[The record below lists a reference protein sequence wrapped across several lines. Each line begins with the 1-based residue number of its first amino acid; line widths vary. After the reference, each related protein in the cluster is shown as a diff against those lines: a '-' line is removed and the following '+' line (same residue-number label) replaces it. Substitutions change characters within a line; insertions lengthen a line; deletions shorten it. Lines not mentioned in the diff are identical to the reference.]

1 MANDDLQRFIDE
13 LRARVSIADVVGA
26 KVKLTKKGR
35 EYQGLCPFH
44 NEKTPSFTVNESK
57 GFYHCFGCGAHGDI
71 IKFEMEANGLPFI
84 DALQKLAHQAGLQMP
99 QLSAKDKKEED
110 ERKSLYEIME
120 AACAFFEREL
130 RMPGGAAGLKYFTE
144 KRGLSPETLKK
155 FRLGFAPSNNAL
167 MAHLKAQGIDEK
179 DMKELGLIAIPEDTS
194 RRPHD
199 FFRNRVMI
207 PITNKQGKIIAFGGR
222 VMEKIEPKYLNSP
235 DTPIF
240 NKRRNLYNLDK
251 AREVAYKEKK
261 LIICEGYM
269 DVIALDRYG
278 FGYAV
283 APLGTALTEEQIA
296 EAWRVCPEPVLC
308 LDGDSPGVKAAMRA
322 VDRVLPMLKAG
333 YSLQFLFL
341 PDNQDPDEYLQ
352 AHGHD
357 SFAALMRKT
366 SPLIDILWRKY
377 TENEDSS
384 TPEKKALIEKT
395 LLSEVAKIGDATVR
409 SYYAQEIRSRIYAAF
424 RRTPWQQPAAPRMP
438 SAFRAPSAARNV
450 SPASRMPSAPFSSP
464 SRMPPV
470 PFSSPSPMQPAAPV
484 SPAPQMPETPPAYLD
499 DIPLPEAAP
508 QYQEPQPTCPSQTPR
523 QSANTGLP
531 SNFSPFPDTASFSG
545 FRPSS
550 NAFPSSGARPFSN
563 SASSPNARPFPNS
576 GRGASRWADTRTPR
590 PALNHGIAAAPETLR
605 QSADGECDKNLRFI
619 IAAGLVYPELIDEY
633 EEQVLSSDI
642 KNAGLKNL
650 FAAMADLYREAE
662 TPPAADELQQQL
674 AQRPEGAPL
683 ASLWELDMLKKRSP
697 FINDLRKNIDKL
709 LLEDKLRTLEE
720 EIKNVSAELCKNFTE
735 EAYLRQSALK
745 KERDEILAAAAEPED

>member
-120 AACAFFEREL
+120 TACAFFEREL
-130 RMPGGAAGLKYFTE
+130 RMPDGASGLKYFTE

-155 FRLGFAPSNNAL
+155 FRLGFAPNNNAL

-296 EAWRVCPEPVLC
+296 EAWRVCPEPILC

-424 RRTPWQQPAAPRMP
+424 RRTPWQQPAAPVPPAPRMP
-438 SAFRAPSAARNV
+438 V
-450 SPASRMPSAPFSSP
+450 
-464 SRMPPV
+464 PPT
-470 PFSSPSPMQPAAPV
+470 SK
-484 SPAPQMPETPPAYLD
+484 MPETPPAYLD
-499 DIPLPEAAP
+499 DILLPEAAP
-508 QYQEPQPTCPSQTPR
+508 QHRKPQPDRPSQAPR
-523 QSANTGLP
+523 QFANTGSP
-531 SNFSPFPDTASFSG
+531 SNSGPFPDTASFSG
-545 FRPSS
+545 FRPSF
-550 NAFPSSGARPFSN
+550 NAVPLSGRRPFSN
-563 SASSPNARPFPNS
+563 SVSSPDARSFPNS
-576 GRGASRWADTRTPR
+576 GRGASRWADTRTLR
-590 PALNHGIAAAPETLR
+590 PALSHGIAAAPETLR

-642 KNAGLKNL
+642 RNAGLKNL

-709 LLEDKLRTLEE
+709 LLEDKLRSLEE

>member
-1 MANDDLQRFIDE
+1 MVNDDLQRFIDE

-120 AACAFFEREL
+120 TACAFFEREL
-130 RMPGGAAGLKYFTE
+130 RMPDGASGLKYFTE

-155 FRLGFAPSNNAL
+155 FRLGFAPNNNAL

-296 EAWRVCPEPVLC
+296 EAWRVCPEPILC

-424 RRTPWQQPAAPRMP
+424 RRTPWQQPAAPVPPAPRMP
-438 SAFRAPSAARNV
+438 V
-450 SPASRMPSAPFSSP
+450 
-464 SRMPPV
+464 PPT
-470 PFSSPSPMQPAAPV
+470 SK
-484 SPAPQMPETPPAYLD
+484 MPETPPAYLD

-508 QYQEPQPTCPSQTPR
+508 QHRKPQPDRPSQAPR
-523 QSANTGLP
+523 QFTNTGSP
-531 SNFSPFPDTASFSG
+531 SNSGPFPDTASFSS
-545 FRPSS
+545 FRPSF
-550 NAFPSSGARPFSN
+550 NAVPLSGRRPFSN
-563 SASSPNARPFPNS
+563 SASSPDARSFPNS
-576 GRGASRWADTRTPR
+576 GRGASRWADTRTLR
-590 PALNHGIAAAPETLR
+590 PALSHGIAAAPETLR

-642 KNAGLKNL
+642 RNAGLKNL

-735 EAYLRQSALK
+735 EAYLRQSSLK

>member
-120 AACAFFEREL
+120 TACAFFEREL
-130 RMPGGAAGLKYFTE
+130 RMPDGASGLKYFTE

-155 FRLGFAPSNNAL
+155 FRLGFAPNNNAL

-296 EAWRVCPEPVLC
+296 EAWRVCPEPILC

-424 RRTPWQQPAAPRMP
+424 RRTPWQQPAAPVPPAPRMP
-438 SAFRAPSAARNV
+438 V
-450 SPASRMPSAPFSSP
+450 
-464 SRMPPV
+464 PPT
-470 PFSSPSPMQPAAPV
+470 SK
-484 SPAPQMPETPPAYLD
+484 MPETPPAYLN

-508 QYQEPQPTCPSQTPR
+508 QHRKPQPDRPSQAPR
-523 QSANTGLP
+523 QFANTGSP
-531 SNFSPFPDTASFSG
+531 SNSGPFPDTASFSG
-545 FRPSS
+545 FRPSF
-550 NAFPSSGARPFSN
+550 NAVPLSGRRPFSN
-563 SASSPNARPFPNS
+563 SASSPDARSFPNS
-576 GRGASRWADTRTPR
+576 GRGASRWADTRPLR
-590 PALNHGIAAAPETLR
+590 PALSHGIAAAPETLR

-642 KNAGLKNL
+642 RNAGLKNL

-709 LLEDKLRTLEE
+709 LLEDKLRSLEE

-735 EAYLRQSALK
+735 EAYLRQSSLK

>member
-120 AACAFFEREL
+120 TACAFFEREL
-130 RMPGGAAGLKYFTE
+130 RMPDGASGLKYFTE

-155 FRLGFAPSNNAL
+155 FRLGFAPNNNAL

-296 EAWRVCPEPVLC
+296 EAWRVCPEPILC

-424 RRTPWQQPAAPRMP
+424 RRTPWQQPAAPVPPAPRMP
-438 SAFRAPSAARNV
+438 V
-450 SPASRMPSAPFSSP
+450 
-464 SRMPPV
+464 PPT
-470 PFSSPSPMQPAAPV
+470 SK
-484 SPAPQMPETPPAYLD
+484 MPETPPAYLN

-508 QYQEPQPTCPSQTPR
+508 QHRKPQPDRPSQAPR
-523 QSANTGLP
+523 QFTNTGSP
-531 SNFSPFPDTASFSG
+531 SNSGPFPDTASFSS
-545 FRPSS
+545 FRPSF
-550 NAFPSSGARPFSN
+550 NAVPLSGRRPFSN
-563 SASSPNARPFPNS
+563 SASSPDARSFPNS
-576 GRGASRWADTRTPR
+576 GRGASRWADTRTLR
-590 PALNHGIAAAPETLR
+590 PALSHGIAAAPETLR

-642 KNAGLKNL
+642 RNASLKNL

>member
-120 AACAFFEREL
+120 TACAFFEREL
-130 RMPGGAAGLKYFTE
+130 RMPDGASGLKYFTE

-155 FRLGFAPSNNAL
+155 FRLGFAPNNNAL

-278 FGYAV
+278 FGYGV

-296 EAWRVCPEPVLC
+296 EAWRVCPEPILC

-424 RRTPWQQPAAPRMP
+424 RRTPWQQPAAPVPPAPRMP
-438 SAFRAPSAARNV
+438 V
-450 SPASRMPSAPFSSP
+450 
-464 SRMPPV
+464 PPT
-470 PFSSPSPMQPAAPV
+470 SK
-484 SPAPQMPETPPAYLD
+484 MPETPPAYLD
-499 DIPLPEAAP
+499 DIPLPEVAP
-508 QYQEPQPTCPSQTPR
+508 QHRKPQPDLPSQAPR
-523 QSANTGLP
+523 QFANTGSP
-531 SNFSPFPDTASFSG
+531 SNSGPFPDTASFSG
-545 FRPSS
+545 FRPSF
-550 NAFPSSGARPFSN
+550 NAVPLSGRRPLSN
-563 SASSPNARPFPNS
+563 SASSPDARSFPNS
-576 GRGASRWADTRTPR
+576 GRGASRWADTRPLR
-590 PALNHGIAAAPETLR
+590 PALSHGIAAAPETLR

-642 KNAGLKNL
+642 RNAGLKNL

>member
-120 AACAFFEREL
+120 TACAFFEREL
-130 RMPGGAAGLKYFTE
+130 RMPDGTSGLKYFTE

-155 FRLGFAPSNNAL
+155 FRLGFAPNNNAL

-296 EAWRVCPEPVLC
+296 EAWRVCPEPILC

-409 SYYAQEIRSRIYAAF
+409 SYYAQEIRNRIYAAF
-424 RRTPWQQPAAPRMP
+424 RRTPWQQPAAPVPPAPRMP
-438 SAFRAPSAARNV
+438 V
-450 SPASRMPSAPFSSP
+450 
-464 SRMPPV
+464 PPT
-470 PFSSPSPMQPAAPV
+470 SK
-484 SPAPQMPETPPAYLD
+484 MPETPPAYLD
-499 DIPLPEAAP
+499 DIPLPDDAP
-508 QYQEPQPTCPSQTPR
+508 PHGEPWSDSPSQALRQPT
-523 QSANTGLP
+523 NTGFT
-531 SNFSPFPDTASFSG
+531 SNSNTFPDKASFSG

-550 NAFPSSGARPFSN
+550 NAGSFSRARPFSN
-563 SASSPNARPFPNS
+563 SASSPDARSFPNS
-576 GRGASRWADTRTPR
+576 GRGASRWADTRTLR
-590 PALNHGIAAAPETLR
+590 PALSHGIAAAPETLR

-642 KNAGLKNL
+642 RNAGLKNL

-683 ASLWELDMLKKRSP
+683 TSLWELDMLKKRSP

-735 EAYLRQSALK
+735 EAYLRQSSLK

>member
-120 AACAFFEREL
+120 TACAFFEREL
-130 RMPGGAAGLKYFTE
+130 RMPDGASGLKYFTE

-155 FRLGFAPSNNAL
+155 FRLGFAPNNNAL

-296 EAWRVCPEPVLC
+296 EAWRVCPEPILC

-424 RRTPWQQPAAPRMP
+424 RRTPWQQPAAPVPPAPRMP
-438 SAFRAPSAARNV
+438 V
-450 SPASRMPSAPFSSP
+450 
-464 SRMPPV
+464 PPT
-470 PFSSPSPMQPAAPV
+470 SK
-484 SPAPQMPETPPAYLD
+484 MPETPPAYLD

-508 QYQEPQPTCPSQTPR
+508 QHRKPQPDRPSQAPR
-523 QSANTGLP
+523 QFTNTGSP
-531 SNFSPFPDTASFSG
+531 SNSGPFPDTASFSS
-545 FRPSS
+545 FRPSF
-550 NAFPSSGARPFSN
+550 NAVPLSGRRPFSN
-563 SASSPNARPFPNS
+563 SASSPDARSFPNS
-576 GRGASRWADTRTPR
+576 GRGASRWADTRTLR
-590 PALNHGIAAAPETLR
+590 PALSHGIAAAPETLR

-642 KNAGLKNL
+642 RNAGLKNL

-720 EIKNVSAELCKNFTE
+720 EIKNVSVELCKNFTE
-735 EAYLRQSALK
+735 EAYLRQSSLK

>member
-120 AACAFFEREL
+120 TACAFFEREL
-130 RMPGGAAGLKYFTE
+130 RMPDGASGLKYFTE

-155 FRLGFAPSNNAL
+155 FRLGFAPNNNAL

-296 EAWRVCPEPVLC
+296 EAWRVCPEPILC

-424 RRTPWQQPAAPRMP
+424 RRTPWQQPVAPVPPAPRMP
-438 SAFRAPSAARNV
+438 V
-450 SPASRMPSAPFSSP
+450 
-464 SRMPPV
+464 PPT
-470 PFSSPSPMQPAAPV
+470 SK
-484 SPAPQMPETPPAYLD
+484 MPETPPAYLN
-499 DIPLPEAAP
+499 DIPLPEVAP
-508 QYQEPQPTCPSQTPR
+508 QHRKPQPDHPSQAPR
-523 QSANTGLP
+523 KFANTGSP
-531 SNFSPFPDTASFSG
+531 SNSGPFPDTASFSG
-545 FRPSS
+545 FRPSF
-550 NAFPSSGARPFSN
+550 NAVPLSGRRPFSN
-563 SASSPNARPFPNS
+563 SASSPDARSFPNS
-576 GRGASRWADTRTPR
+576 GRGASRWADTRTLR
-590 PALNHGIAAAPETLR
+590 PALSHGIAAAPETLR

-642 KNAGLKNL
+642 RNAGLKNL

-709 LLEDKLRTLEE
+709 LLEDKLRSLEE

-735 EAYLRQSALK
+735 EAYLRQSSLK

>member
-120 AACAFFEREL
+120 TACAFFEREL
-130 RMPGGAAGLKYFTE
+130 RMPDGASGLKYFTE

-155 FRLGFAPSNNAL
+155 FRLGFAPNNNAL

-296 EAWRVCPEPVLC
+296 EAWRVCPEPILC

-424 RRTPWQQPAAPRMP
+424 RRTPWQKPAAPVPPAPRMP
-438 SAFRAPSAARNV
+438 V
-450 SPASRMPSAPFSSP
+450 
-464 SRMPPV
+464 PPT
-470 PFSSPSPMQPAAPV
+470 PK
-484 SPAPQMPETPPAYLD
+484 MPETPSAYLD
-499 DIPLPEAAP
+499 DIPLPEVAP
-508 QYQEPQPTCPSQTPR
+508 QHRKPQPDRPSQAPR
-523 QSANTGLP
+523 QFANTGSP
-531 SNFSPFPDTASFSG
+531 SNSGPFPDTASFSG
-545 FRPSS
+545 FRPSF
-550 NAFPSSGARPFSN
+550 NAVPLSGRRPFSN
-563 SASSPNARPFPNS
+563 SASSPDARSFPNS
-576 GRGASRWADTRTPR
+576 GRGASRWADTRTLR
-590 PALNHGIAAAPETLR
+590 PALSHGIAAAPETLR

-642 KNAGLKNL
+642 RNASLKNL

>member
-120 AACAFFEREL
+120 TACAFFEREL
-130 RMPGGAAGLKYFTE
+130 RMPDGASGLKYFTE

-155 FRLGFAPSNNAL
+155 FRLGFAPNNNAL

-296 EAWRVCPEPVLC
+296 EAWRVCPEPILC

-409 SYYAQEIRSRIYAAF
+409 SYYAQEIRNRIYAAF
-424 RRTPWQQPAAPRMP
+424 RRTPWQQPAAPVPPAPRMP
-438 SAFRAPSAARNV
+438 V
-450 SPASRMPSAPFSSP
+450 
-464 SRMPPV
+464 PPT
-470 PFSSPSPMQPAAPV
+470 SK
-484 SPAPQMPETPPAYLD
+484 MPETPPAYLD

-508 QYQEPQPTCPSQTPR
+508 QHRKPQPDHPSQAPR
-523 QSANTGLP
+523 QFTNTGSP
-531 SNFSPFPDTASFSG
+531 SNSGPFPDTASFSS
-545 FRPSS
+545 FRPSF
-550 NAFPSSGARPFSN
+550 NAVPLSGRRPFSN
-563 SASSPNARPFPNS
+563 SASSPDARSFPNS
-576 GRGASRWADTRTPR
+576 GRGASRWADTRTLR
-590 PALNHGIAAAPETLR
+590 PALSHGIAAAPETLR

-642 KNAGLKNL
+642 RNAGLKNL

-709 LLEDKLRTLEE
+709 LLEDKLRSLEE

>member
-120 AACAFFEREL
+120 TACAFFEREL
-130 RMPGGAAGLKYFTE
+130 RMPDGASGLKYFTE

-155 FRLGFAPSNNAL
+155 FRLGFAPNNNAL

-296 EAWRVCPEPVLC
+296 EAWRVCPEPILC

-424 RRTPWQQPAAPRMP
+424 RRTPWQQPAAPVPPAPRMP
-438 SAFRAPSAARNV
+438 V
-450 SPASRMPSAPFSSP
+450 
-464 SRMPPV
+464 PPT
-470 PFSSPSPMQPAAPV
+470 PK
-484 SPAPQMPETPPAYLD
+484 MPETPPAYLN
-499 DIPLPEAAP
+499 DIPLPEVAP
-508 QYQEPQPTCPSQTPR
+508 QHRKPQPDRPSQAPR
-523 QSANTGLP
+523 QFANTGSP
-531 SNFSPFPDTASFSG
+531 SNSGPFPDTASFSG
-545 FRPSS
+545 FRPSF
-550 NAFPSSGARPFSN
+550 NAVPLSGRRPFSN
-563 SASSPNARPFPNS
+563 SASSPDARSFPNS
-576 GRGASRWADTRTPR
+576 GRGASRWADTRTLR
-590 PALNHGIAAAPETLR
+590 PALSHGIAAAPETLR

-642 KNAGLKNL
+642 RNAGLKNL

-709 LLEDKLRTLEE
+709 LLEDKLRSLEE

-735 EAYLRQSALK
+735 EAYLRQSSLK

>member
-84 DALQKLAHQAGLQMP
+84 DALQKLAHQAGLQIP

-120 AACAFFEREL
+120 TACAFFEREL
-130 RMPGGAAGLKYFTE
+130 RMPDGASGLKYFTE

-155 FRLGFAPSNNAL
+155 FRLGFAPNNNAL

-296 EAWRVCPEPVLC
+296 EAWRVCPEPILC

-424 RRTPWQQPAAPRMP
+424 RRTPWQQPAAPVPPAPRMP
-438 SAFRAPSAARNV
+438 V
-450 SPASRMPSAPFSSP
+450 
-464 SRMPPV
+464 PPT
-470 PFSSPSPMQPAAPV
+470 SK
-484 SPAPQMPETPPAYLD
+484 MPETPPAYLD

-508 QYQEPQPTCPSQTPR
+508 QHRKPQPDRPSQAPR
-523 QSANTGLP
+523 QFTNTGSP
-531 SNFSPFPDTASFSG
+531 SNSGPFPDTASFSS
-545 FRPSS
+545 FRPSF
-550 NAFPSSGARPFSN
+550 NAVPLSGRRPFSN
-563 SASSPNARPFPNS
+563 SASSPDARSFPNS
-576 GRGASRWADTRTPR
+576 GRGASRWADTRTLR
-590 PALNHGIAAAPETLR
+590 PALSHGIAAAPETLR

-642 KNAGLKNL
+642 RNAGLKNL

-735 EAYLRQSALK
+735 EAYLRQSSLK

>member
-120 AACAFFEREL
+120 TACAFFEREL
-130 RMPGGAAGLKYFTE
+130 RMPDGASGLKYFTE

-155 FRLGFAPSNNAL
+155 FRLGFAPNNNAL

-296 EAWRVCPEPVLC
+296 EAWRVCPEPILC

-424 RRTPWQQPAAPRMP
+424 RRTPWQQPAAPAPPAPRMP
-438 SAFRAPSAARNV
+438 V
-450 SPASRMPSAPFSSP
+450 
-464 SRMPPV
+464 PPT
-470 PFSSPSPMQPAAPV
+470 SK
-484 SPAPQMPETPPAYLD
+484 MPETPPAYLD
-499 DIPLPEAAP
+499 DIPLPEVAP
-508 QYQEPQPTCPSQTPR
+508 QHRKPQPDLPSQAPR
-523 QSANTGLP
+523 QFTNTGSP
-531 SNFSPFPDTASFSG
+531 SNSGPFPDTASFSG
-545 FRPSS
+545 FRPSF
-550 NAFPSSGARPFSN
+550 NAVPLSGRRPLSN
-563 SASSPNARPFPNS
+563 SASSPDARSFPNS
-576 GRGASRWADTRTPR
+576 GRGASRWADTRTLR
-590 PALNHGIAAAPETLR
+590 PALSHGIAAAPETLR

-642 KNAGLKNL
+642 RNAGLKNL

-683 ASLWELDMLKKRSP
+683 DSLWELDMLKKRSP

-709 LLEDKLRTLEE
+709 LLEDKLRSLEE

>member
-120 AACAFFEREL
+120 TACAFFEREL
-130 RMPGGAAGLKYFTE
+130 RMPDGASGLKYFTE

-155 FRLGFAPSNNAL
+155 FRLGFAPNNNAL

-194 RRPHD
+194 RSPHD

-296 EAWRVCPEPVLC
+296 EAWRVCPEPILC

-424 RRTPWQQPAAPRMP
+424 RRTPWQQPAAPVPPAPRMP
-438 SAFRAPSAARNV
+438 V
-450 SPASRMPSAPFSSP
+450 
-464 SRMPPV
+464 PPT
-470 PFSSPSPMQPAAPV
+470 SK
-484 SPAPQMPETPPAYLD
+484 MPETPPAYLD

-508 QYQEPQPTCPSQTPR
+508 QHRKPQPDRPSQAPR
-523 QSANTGLP
+523 QFTNTGSP
-531 SNFSPFPDTASFSG
+531 SNSGPFPDTASFSS
-545 FRPSS
+545 FRPSF
-550 NAFPSSGARPFSN
+550 NAVPLSGRRPFSN
-563 SASSPNARPFPNS
+563 SASSPDARSFPNS
-576 GRGASRWADTRTPR
+576 GRGASRWADTRTLR
-590 PALNHGIAAAPETLR
+590 PALSHGIAAAPETLR

-642 KNAGLKNL
+642 RNAGLKNL

-735 EAYLRQSALK
+735 EAYLRQSSLK

>member
-120 AACAFFEREL
+120 TACAFFEREL
-130 RMPGGAAGLKYFTE
+130 RMPDGTSGLKYFTE

-155 FRLGFAPSNNAL
+155 FRLGFAPNNNAL

-296 EAWRVCPEPVLC
+296 EAWRVCPEPILC

-424 RRTPWQQPAAPRMP
+424 RRTPWQQPAAPVPPAPRMP
-438 SAFRAPSAARNV
+438 V
-450 SPASRMPSAPFSSP
+450 
-464 SRMPPV
+464 PPT
-470 PFSSPSPMQPAAPV
+470 SK
-484 SPAPQMPETPPAYLD
+484 MPETPPAYLN

-508 QYQEPQPTCPSQTPR
+508 QHRKPQPDRPSQAPR
-523 QSANTGLP
+523 QFTNTGSP
-531 SNFSPFPDTASFSG
+531 SNSGPFPDTASFSG
-545 FRPSS
+545 FRPSF
-550 NAFPSSGARPFSN
+550 NAVLLSGRRPFSN
-563 SASSPNARPFPNS
+563 SASSPDARSFPNS
-576 GRGASRWADTRTPR
+576 GRGASRWADTRTLR
-590 PALNHGIAAAPETLR
+590 PALSHGIAAAPETLR

-642 KNAGLKNL
+642 RNAGLKNL

-735 EAYLRQSALK
+735 EAYLRQSSLK

>member
-26 KVKLTKKGR
+26 KVKLTQKGR

-120 AACAFFEREL
+120 TACAFFEREL
-130 RMPGGAAGLKYFTE
+130 RMPDGASGLKYFTE

-155 FRLGFAPSNNAL
+155 FRLGFAPNNNAL

-296 EAWRVCPEPVLC
+296 EAWRVCPEPILC

-424 RRTPWQQPAAPRMP
+424 RRTPWQQPAAPVPPAPRMP
-438 SAFRAPSAARNV
+438 V
-450 SPASRMPSAPFSSP
+450 
-464 SRMPPV
+464 PPT
-470 PFSSPSPMQPAAPV
+470 SK
-484 SPAPQMPETPPAYLD
+484 MPETPPAYLD

-508 QYQEPQPTCPSQTPR
+508 QHRKPQPDRPSQAPR
-523 QSANTGLP
+523 QFTNTGSP
-531 SNFSPFPDTASFSG
+531 SNSGPFPDTASFSS
-545 FRPSS
+545 FRPSF
-550 NAFPSSGARPFSN
+550 NAVPLSGRRPFSN
-563 SASSPNARPFPNS
+563 SASSPDARSFPNS
-576 GRGASRWADTRTPR
+576 GRGASRWADTRTLR
-590 PALNHGIAAAPETLR
+590 PALSHGIAAAPETLR

-642 KNAGLKNL
+642 RNAGLKNL

-735 EAYLRQSALK
+735 EAYLRQSSLK

>member
-120 AACAFFEREL
+120 TACAFFEREL
-130 RMPGGAAGLKYFTE
+130 RMPDGTSGLKYFTE

-155 FRLGFAPSNNAL
+155 FRLGFAPNNNAL

-296 EAWRVCPEPVLC
+296 EAWRVCPEPILC

-424 RRTPWQQPAAPRMP
+424 RRTPWQQPAAPVP
-438 SAFRAPSAARNV
+438 PAPRI
-450 SPASRMPSAPFSSP
+450 
-464 SRMPPV
+464 PV
-470 PFSSPSPMQPAAPV
+470 PPTSK
-484 SPAPQMPETPPAYLD
+484 MPETPPAYLN

-508 QYQEPQPTCPSQTPR
+508 QHRKPQPDRPSQAPR
-523 QSANTGLP
+523 QFTNTGSP
-531 SNFSPFPDTASFSG
+531 SNSGPFPDTASFSG
-545 FRPSS
+545 FRPSF
-550 NAFPSSGARPFSN
+550 NAVPLSGRRPFSN
-563 SASSPNARPFPNS
+563 SASSPDARSFPNS
-576 GRGASRWADTRTPR
+576 GRGASRWADTRTLR
-590 PALNHGIAAAPETLR
+590 PALSHGIAAAPETLR

-642 KNAGLKNL
+642 RNAGLKNL

-735 EAYLRQSALK
+735 EAYLRQSSLK

>member
-120 AACAFFEREL
+120 TACAFFEREL
-130 RMPGGAAGLKYFTE
+130 RMPDGASGLKYFTE

-155 FRLGFAPSNNAL
+155 FRLGFAPNNNAL

-283 APLGTALTEEQIA
+283 APLGTALTEEQIT
-296 EAWRVCPEPVLC
+296 EAWRVCPEPILC

-424 RRTPWQQPAAPRMP
+424 RRTPWQQPAAPVPPAPRMP
-438 SAFRAPSAARNV
+438 V
-450 SPASRMPSAPFSSP
+450 
-464 SRMPPV
+464 PPT
-470 PFSSPSPMQPAAPV
+470 SK
-484 SPAPQMPETPPAYLD
+484 MPETPPAYLD

-508 QYQEPQPTCPSQTPR
+508 QHRKPQPDRPSQAPR
-523 QSANTGLP
+523 QFANTGSP
-531 SNFSPFPDTASFSG
+531 SNSGPFPDTASFSG
-545 FRPSS
+545 FRPSF
-550 NAFPSSGARPFSN
+550 NAVPLSGRRPFSN
-563 SASSPNARPFPNS
+563 SASSPDTRSFPNS
-576 GRGASRWADTRTPR
+576 GRGASRWADTRPLR
-590 PALNHGIAAAPETLR
+590 PALSHGIAAAPETLR

-642 KNAGLKNL
+642 RNAGLKNL

-735 EAYLRQSALK
+735 EAYLRQSSLK

>member
-120 AACAFFEREL
+120 TACAFFEREL
-130 RMPGGAAGLKYFTE
+130 RMPDGASGLKYFTE

-155 FRLGFAPSNNAL
+155 FRLGFAPNNNAL

-296 EAWRVCPEPVLC
+296 EAWRVCPEPILC

-424 RRTPWQQPAAPRMP
+424 RRTPWQKPAAPVPPAPRMP
-438 SAFRAPSAARNV
+438 V
-450 SPASRMPSAPFSSP
+450 
-464 SRMPPV
+464 PPT
-470 PFSSPSPMQPAAPV
+470 SK
-484 SPAPQMPETPPAYLD
+484 MPETPPAYLD

-508 QYQEPQPTCPSQTPR
+508 QHRKPQPDRPSQAPR
-523 QSANTGLP
+523 QFTNTGSP
-531 SNFSPFPDTASFSG
+531 SNSGPFPDTASFSS
-545 FRPSS
+545 FRPSF
-550 NAFPSSGARPFSN
+550 NAVPLSGRRPFSN
-563 SASSPNARPFPNS
+563 SASSPDARSFPNS
-576 GRGASRWADTRTPR
+576 GRGASRWADTRTLR
-590 PALNHGIAAAPETLR
+590 PALSHGIAAAPETLR

-642 KNAGLKNL
+642 RNAGLKNL

-735 EAYLRQSALK
+735 EAYLRQSSLK

>member
-120 AACAFFEREL
+120 TACAFFEREL
-130 RMPGGAAGLKYFTE
+130 RMPDGTSGLKYFTE

-155 FRLGFAPSNNAL
+155 FRLGFAPNNNAL

-296 EAWRVCPEPVLC
+296 EAWRVCPEPILC

-424 RRTPWQQPAAPRMP
+424 RRTPWQQPAAPVP
-438 SAFRAPSAARNV
+438 PAPRI
-450 SPASRMPSAPFSSP
+450 
-464 SRMPPV
+464 PV
-470 PFSSPSPMQPAAPV
+470 PPTSK
-484 SPAPQMPETPPAYLD
+484 MPETPPAYLN

-508 QYQEPQPTCPSQTPR
+508 QHRKPQPDRPSQTPR
-523 QSANTGLP
+523 QFTNTGSP
-531 SNFSPFPDTASFSG
+531 SNSGPFPDTASFSG
-545 FRPSS
+545 FRPSF
-550 NAFPSSGARPFSN
+550 NAVLLSGRRPFSN
-563 SASSPNARPFPNS
+563 SASSPDARSFPNS
-576 GRGASRWADTRTPR
+576 GRGASRWADTRTLR
-590 PALNHGIAAAPETLR
+590 PALSHGIAAAPETLR

-642 KNAGLKNL
+642 RNAGLKNL

-735 EAYLRQSALK
+735 EAYLRQSSLK

>member
-120 AACAFFEREL
+120 TACAFFEREL
-130 RMPGGAAGLKYFTE
+130 RMPDGASGLKYFTE

-155 FRLGFAPSNNAL
+155 FRLGFAPNNNAL

-296 EAWRVCPEPVLC
+296 EAWRVCPEPILC

-424 RRTPWQQPAAPRMP
+424 RRTPWQQPAAPVPPAPRMP
-438 SAFRAPSAARNV
+438 V
-450 SPASRMPSAPFSSP
+450 
-464 SRMPPV
+464 PPT
-470 PFSSPSPMQPAAPV
+470 SK
-484 SPAPQMPETPPAYLD
+484 MPETPPAYLD
-499 DIPLPEAAP
+499 DIPLPEVAP
-508 QYQEPQPTCPSQTPR
+508 QHRKPQPDRPSQAPR
-523 QSANTGLP
+523 QFANTGSP
-531 SNFSPFPDTASFSG
+531 SNSGPFPDTASFSG
-545 FRPSS
+545 FRPSF
-550 NAFPSSGARPFSN
+550 NAVPLSGRRPFSN
-563 SASSPNARPFPNS
+563 SASSPDARSFPNS
-576 GRGASRWADTRTPR
+576 GRGASRWADTRTLR
-590 PALNHGIAAAPETLR
+590 PALSHGIAAAPETLR

-642 KNAGLKNL
+642 RNASLKNL

-709 LLEDKLRTLEE
+709 LLEDKLRSLEE

>member
-120 AACAFFEREL
+120 TACAFFEREL
-130 RMPGGAAGLKYFTE
+130 RMPDGVSGLKYFTE

-155 FRLGFAPSNNAL
+155 FRLGFAPNNNAL

-296 EAWRVCPEPVLC
+296 EAWRVCPEPILC

-424 RRTPWQQPAAPRMP
+424 RRTPWQQPAAPVPPTPRMP
-438 SAFRAPSAARNV
+438 V
-450 SPASRMPSAPFSSP
+450 
-464 SRMPPV
+464 PPT
-470 PFSSPSPMQPAAPV
+470 SK
-484 SPAPQMPETPPAYLD
+484 MPETPPAYLD

-508 QYQEPQPTCPSQTPR
+508 QHRKPQPDRPSQAPR
-523 QSANTGLP
+523 QFANTGSP
-531 SNFSPFPDTASFSG
+531 SNSGPFPDTASFSG
-545 FRPSS
+545 FRPSF
-550 NAFPSSGARPFSN
+550 NAVPLSGRRPFSN
-563 SASSPNARPFPNS
+563 SASSPDARSFPNS
-576 GRGASRWADTRTPR
+576 GRGASRWADTRPLR
-590 PALNHGIAAAPETLR
+590 PALSHGIAAAPETLR

-642 KNAGLKNL
+642 RNAGLKNL

-735 EAYLRQSALK
+735 EAYLRQSSLK

>member
-120 AACAFFEREL
+120 TACAFFEREL
-130 RMPGGAAGLKYFTE
+130 RMPDGASGLKYFTE

-155 FRLGFAPSNNAL
+155 FRLGFAPNNNAL
-167 MAHLKAQGIDEK
+167 MVHLKAQGIDEK

-296 EAWRVCPEPVLC
+296 EAWRVCPEPILC

-424 RRTPWQQPAAPRMP
+424 RRTPWQQPVAPVPPAPRMP
-438 SAFRAPSAARNV
+438 V
-450 SPASRMPSAPFSSP
+450 
-464 SRMPPV
+464 PPT
-470 PFSSPSPMQPAAPV
+470 SK
-484 SPAPQMPETPPAYLD
+484 MPETPPAYLD
-499 DIPLPEAAP
+499 DIPLPEVAP
-508 QYQEPQPTCPSQTPR
+508 QHRKPQPDHPSQAPR
-523 QSANTGLP
+523 QFANTGSP
-531 SNFSPFPDTASFSG
+531 SNSGPFPDTASFSG
-545 FRPSS
+545 FRPSF
-550 NAFPSSGARPFSN
+550 NAVPLSGRRPFSN
-563 SASSPNARPFPNS
+563 SASSPDARSFPNS
-576 GRGASRWADTRTPR
+576 GRGASRWADTRTLR
-590 PALNHGIAAAPETLR
+590 PALSHGIAAAPETLR

-642 KNAGLKNL
+642 RNAGLKNL

-683 ASLWELDMLKKRSP
+683 TSLWELDMLKKRSP

-735 EAYLRQSALK
+735 EAYLRQSSLK

>member
-13 LRARVSIADVVGA
+13 LRARVSIADVIGA

-120 AACAFFEREL
+120 TACAFFEREL
-130 RMPGGAAGLKYFTE
+130 RMPDGASGLKYFTE

-155 FRLGFAPSNNAL
+155 FRLGFAPNNNAL

-296 EAWRVCPEPVLC
+296 EAWRVCPEPILC

-424 RRTPWQQPAAPRMP
+424 RRTPWQQPAAPVPPAPRMP
-438 SAFRAPSAARNV
+438 V
-450 SPASRMPSAPFSSP
+450 
-464 SRMPPV
+464 PPT
-470 PFSSPSPMQPAAPV
+470 SK
-484 SPAPQMPETPPAYLD
+484 MPETPPAYLD

-508 QYQEPQPTCPSQTPR
+508 QHRKPQPDRPSQAPR
-523 QSANTGLP
+523 QFTNTGSP
-531 SNFSPFPDTASFSG
+531 SNSGPFPDTASFSS
-545 FRPSS
+545 FRPSF
-550 NAFPSSGARPFSN
+550 NAVPLSGRRPFSN
-563 SASSPNARPFPNS
+563 SASSPDARSFPNS
-576 GRGASRWADTRTPR
+576 GRGASRWADTRTLR
-590 PALNHGIAAAPETLR
+590 PALSHGIAAAPETLR

-642 KNAGLKNL
+642 RNAGLKNL

-735 EAYLRQSALK
+735 EAYLRQSSLK

>member
-120 AACAFFEREL
+120 TACAFFEREL
-130 RMPGGAAGLKYFTE
+130 RMPDGASGLKYFTE

-155 FRLGFAPSNNAL
+155 FRLGFAPNNNAL

-296 EAWRVCPEPVLC
+296 EAWRVCPEPILC

-424 RRTPWQQPAAPRMP
+424 RRTPWQQPAAPVPPAPRMP
-438 SAFRAPSAARNV
+438 V
-450 SPASRMPSAPFSSP
+450 
-464 SRMPPV
+464 PPT
-470 PFSSPSPMQPAAPV
+470 SK
-484 SPAPQMPETPPAYLD
+484 MPETPPAYLN
-499 DIPLPEAAP
+499 DIPLPEVAP
-508 QYQEPQPTCPSQTPR
+508 QHRKPQPDRPSQAPR
-523 QSANTGLP
+523 QFTNTGSP
-531 SNFSPFPDTASFSG
+531 SNSGPFPDTASFSS
-545 FRPSS
+545 FRPSF
-550 NAFPSSGARPFSN
+550 NAVPLSGRRPFSN
-563 SASSPNARPFPNS
+563 SASSPDARSFPNS
-576 GRGASRWADTRTPR
+576 GRGASRWADTRTLR
-590 PALNHGIAAAPETLR
+590 PALSHGIAAAPETLR

-642 KNAGLKNL
+642 RNASLKNL

-735 EAYLRQSALK
+735 EAYLRQSSLK

>member
-120 AACAFFEREL
+120 TACAFFEREL
-130 RMPGGAAGLKYFTE
+130 RMPDGVSGLKYFTE

-155 FRLGFAPSNNAL
+155 FRLGFAPNNNAL

-296 EAWRVCPEPVLC
+296 EAWRVCPEPILC

-424 RRTPWQQPAAPRMP
+424 RRTPWQQPAAPVPPAPRMP
-438 SAFRAPSAARNV
+438 V
-450 SPASRMPSAPFSSP
+450 
-464 SRMPPV
+464 PPT
-470 PFSSPSPMQPAAPV
+470 PK
-484 SPAPQMPETPPAYLD
+484 MPETPPAYLN
-499 DIPLPEAAP
+499 DIPLPEVAP
-508 QYQEPQPTCPSQTPR
+508 QHRKPQPDRPSQAPR
-523 QSANTGLP
+523 QFANTGSP
-531 SNFSPFPDTASFSG
+531 SNSGPFPDTASFSG
-545 FRPSS
+545 FRPSF
-550 NAFPSSGARPFSN
+550 NAVPLSGRRPFSN
-563 SASSPNARPFPNS
+563 SASSPDARSFPNS
-576 GRGASRWADTRTPR
+576 GRGASRWADTRPLR
-590 PALNHGIAAAPETLR
+590 PALSHGIAAAPETLR

-642 KNAGLKNL
+642 RNASLKNL

-735 EAYLRQSALK
+735 EAYLRQSSLK

>member
-120 AACAFFEREL
+120 TACAFFEREL
-130 RMPGGAAGLKYFTE
+130 RMPDGASGLKYFTE

-155 FRLGFAPSNNAL
+155 FRLGFAPNNNAL

-296 EAWRVCPEPVLC
+296 EAWRVCPEPILC

-424 RRTPWQQPAAPRMP
+424 RRTPWQQPAAPVPPAPRMP
-438 SAFRAPSAARNV
+438 V
-450 SPASRMPSAPFSSP
+450 
-464 SRMPPV
+464 PPT
-470 PFSSPSPMQPAAPV
+470 PK
-484 SPAPQMPETPPAYLD
+484 MPETPPAYLN
-499 DIPLPEAAP
+499 DIPLPEVAP
-508 QYQEPQPTCPSQTPR
+508 QHRKPQPDRPSQAPR
-523 QSANTGLP
+523 QFANTGSP
-531 SNFSPFPDTASFSG
+531 SNSGPFPDTASFSS
-545 FRPSS
+545 FRPSF
-550 NAFPSSGARPFSN
+550 NAVPLSGRRPFSN
-563 SASSPNARPFPNS
+563 SASSPDARSFPNS
-576 GRGASRWADTRTPR
+576 GRGASRWADTRTLR
-590 PALNHGIAAAPETLR
+590 PALSHGIAAAPETLR

-642 KNAGLKNL
+642 RNAGLKNL

>member
-120 AACAFFEREL
+120 TACAFFEREL
-130 RMPGGAAGLKYFTE
+130 RMPDGASGLKYFTE

-155 FRLGFAPSNNAL
+155 FRLGFAPNNNAL
-167 MAHLKAQGIDEK
+167 MVHLKAQGIDEK

-296 EAWRVCPEPVLC
+296 EAWRVCPEPILC

-424 RRTPWQQPAAPRMP
+424 RRTPWQQPVAPVPPAPRMP
-438 SAFRAPSAARNV
+438 V
-450 SPASRMPSAPFSSP
+450 
-464 SRMPPV
+464 PPT
-470 PFSSPSPMQPAAPV
+470 SK
-484 SPAPQMPETPPAYLD
+484 MPETPPAYLD
-499 DIPLPEAAP
+499 DIPLPEVAP
-508 QYQEPQPTCPSQTPR
+508 QHRKPQPDHPSQAPR
-523 QSANTGLP
+523 QFANTGSP
-531 SNFSPFPDTASFSG
+531 SNSGPFPDTASFSG
-545 FRPSS
+545 FRPSF
-550 NAFPSSGARPFSN
+550 NAVPLSGRRPFSN
-563 SASSPNARPFPNS
+563 SASSPDARSFPNS
-576 GRGASRWADTRTPR
+576 GRGASRWADTRTLR
-590 PALNHGIAAAPETLR
+590 PALSHGIAAAPETLR

-642 KNAGLKNL
+642 RNAGLKNL

-683 ASLWELDMLKKRSP
+683 TSLWELDMLKKRSP

-735 EAYLRQSALK
+735 EAYLRQSSLK
-745 KERDEILAAAAEPED
+745 KERDETLAAAAEPED

>member
-120 AACAFFEREL
+120 TACAFFEREL
-130 RMPGGAAGLKYFTE
+130 RMPDGASGLKYFTE

-155 FRLGFAPSNNAL
+155 FRLGFAPNNNAL

-296 EAWRVCPEPVLC
+296 EAWRVCPEPILC

-424 RRTPWQQPAAPRMP
+424 RRTPWQQPAAPVPPAPRMP
-438 SAFRAPSAARNV
+438 V
-450 SPASRMPSAPFSSP
+450 
-464 SRMPPV
+464 PPT
-470 PFSSPSPMQPAAPV
+470 SK
-484 SPAPQMPETPPAYLD
+484 MPETPPAYLD
-499 DIPLPEAAP
+499 DIPLPEVAP
-508 QYQEPQPTCPSQTPR
+508 QHRKPQPDLPSQAPR
-523 QSANTGLP
+523 QFTNTGSP
-531 SNFSPFPDTASFSG
+531 SNSGPFPDTASFSG
-545 FRPSS
+545 FRPSF
-550 NAFPSSGARPFSN
+550 NAVPLSGRRPLSN
-563 SASSPNARPFPNS
+563 SASSPDARSFPNS
-576 GRGASRWADTRTPR
+576 GRGASRWADTRTLR
-590 PALNHGIAAAPETLR
+590 PALSHGIAAAPETLR

-642 KNAGLKNL
+642 RNAGLKNL

>member
-120 AACAFFEREL
+120 TACAFFEREL
-130 RMPGGAAGLKYFTE
+130 RMPDGASGLKYFTE

-155 FRLGFAPSNNAL
+155 FRLGFAPNNNAL

-296 EAWRVCPEPVLC
+296 EAWRVCPEPILC

-357 SFAALMRKT
+357 TFAALMRKT

-424 RRTPWQQPAAPRMP
+424 RRTPWQQPAAPVP
-438 SAFRAPSAARNV
+438 PAPRI
-450 SPASRMPSAPFSSP
+450 
-464 SRMPPV
+464 PV
-470 PFSSPSPMQPAAPV
+470 PPTSK
-484 SPAPQMPETPPAYLD
+484 MPETPPAYLN

-508 QYQEPQPTCPSQTPR
+508 QHRKPQPDRPSQAPR
-523 QSANTGLP
+523 QFANTGSP
-531 SNFSPFPDTASFSG
+531 SNSGPFPDTASFSG
-545 FRPSS
+545 FRPSF
-550 NAFPSSGARPFSN
+550 NAVPLSGRRPFSN
-563 SASSPNARPFPNS
+563 SASSPDARSFPNS
-576 GRGASRWADTRTPR
+576 GRGASRWADTRPLR
-590 PALNHGIAAAPETLR
+590 PALSHGIAAAPETLR
-605 QSADGECDKNLRFI
+605 QSADGECNKNLRFI

-642 KNAGLKNL
+642 RNAGLKNI
-650 FAAMADLYREAE
+650 FAAKADLYREAE

-735 EAYLRQSALK
+735 EAYLRQSSLK

>member
-120 AACAFFEREL
+120 TACAFFEREL
-130 RMPGGAAGLKYFTE
+130 RMPDGASGLKYFTE

-155 FRLGFAPSNNAL
+155 FRLGFAPNNNAL

-296 EAWRVCPEPVLC
+296 EAWRVCPEPILC

-424 RRTPWQQPAAPRMP
+424 RRTPWQQPAAPVPPAPRMP
-438 SAFRAPSAARNV
+438 V
-450 SPASRMPSAPFSSP
+450 
-464 SRMPPV
+464 PPT
-470 PFSSPSPMQPAAPV
+470 SK
-484 SPAPQMPETPPAYLD
+484 MPETPPAYLD

-508 QYQEPQPTCPSQTPR
+508 QHRKPQPDRPSQAPR
-523 QSANTGLP
+523 QFANTGSP
-531 SNFSPFPDTASFSG
+531 SNSGPFPDTASFSG
-545 FRPSS
+545 FRPSF
-550 NAFPSSGARPFSN
+550 NAVPLSGRRPFSN
-563 SASSPNARPFPNS
+563 SVSSPDARSFPNS
-576 GRGASRWADTRTPR
+576 GRGASRWADTRTLR
-590 PALNHGIAAAPETLR
+590 PALSHGIAAAPETLR

-642 KNAGLKNL
+642 RNAGLKNL

-709 LLEDKLRTLEE
+709 LLEDKLRSLEE